1 MSGKNNIEKLDLT
14 KILKNCPKGWKFYSK
29 IHGDVN
35 FYGFNLSDNYPII
48 VSTFDNF
55 LHRFTKNGKKFYL
68 YEGECILVP
77 SREQQDWSK
86 FTAPWY
92 KQEKKN
98 VKFNPHTLKPF
109 DKVLVKDD
117 DTCNWRADF
126 YSNKGKSKKFP
137 YMCVGA
143 TCKYCIPY
151 NDDTKHLVGT
161 SNEAPKY
168 YRYWEVNCK
177 QK

>member
-14 KILKNCPKGWKFYSK
+14 KILKNCPKGWKFYTSVWGEVEFK
-29 IHGDVN
+29 GFSSESVDCLFDTIVGD
-35 FYGFNLSDNYPII
+35 I
-48 VSTFDNF
+48 VDV
-55 LHRFTKNGKKFYL
+55 HIDINGTYCGL
-68 YEGECILVP
+68 GECIIFP
-77 SREQQDWSK
+77 SKEQRDWSK

-117 DTCNWRADF
+117 DTCNWRTDF

-151 NDDTKHLVGT
+151 NNNTKHLVGT
-161 SNEAPKY
+161 SDEAPKY
-168 YRYWEVNCK
+168 YRYWEDNYK